1 MPKTKRILDV
11 VGVDAAAAA
20 AAGVVESV
28 DVTVLGANHVL
39 LLVVGR
45 GVQYLNEGRFIPE
58 EDAPEKKRA
67 RSCV

>member
-1 MPKTKRILDV
+1 MPKTKRIVDV
-11 VGVDAAAAA
+11 AGVDAAA

-39 LLVVGR
+39 LVVGR
-45 GVQYLNEGRFIPE
+45 GVQYLNEERFIPE